1 MIDTNNLSLIYSF
14 FISIKEEN
22 RIYNNIDDWKRKSE
36 R

>member
-22 RIYNNIDDWKRKSE
+22 RIYNDIDDWKRTFK

>member
-1 MIDTNNLSLIYSF
+1 MIDTNNLSLIHSF

-22 RIYNNIDDWKRKSE
+22 RIYNDIDNLKRKSE